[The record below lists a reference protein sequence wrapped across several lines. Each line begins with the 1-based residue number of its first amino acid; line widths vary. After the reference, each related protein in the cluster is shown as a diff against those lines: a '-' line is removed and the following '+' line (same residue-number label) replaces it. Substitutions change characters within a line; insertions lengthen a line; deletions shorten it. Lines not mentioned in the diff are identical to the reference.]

1 MSDENE
7 LPTSRPTPRLEF
19 LPSHEL
25 KHTMA
30 DIEELRA
37 DDDVND
43 SGVEDSSSLQSTSVA
58 SSVWNYTY
66 ENGRRYHAY
75 RAGSYPLPN
84 DETEQDRMDLLHH
97 IWRTMLGG
105 ELLLKKPVTPQR
117 ILDVGTGTGLWAIDI
132 ADEYP
137 EAIVIG
143 TDLSPIQPGWVPPNC
158 RFYVC
163 PRKMVQR
170 HSY

>member
-1 MSDENE
+1 
-7 LPTSRPTPRLEF
+7 
-19 LPSHEL
+19 
-25 KHTMA
+25 MA
-30 DIEELRA
+30 DIVELRA
-37 DDDVND
+37 EDDDIHD
-43 SGVEDSSSLQSTSVA
+43 SGVEDAASFQSTSMA
-58 SSVWNYTY
+58 SSVLNYTY

-75 RAGSYPLPN
+75 HAGSYPLPN

-97 IWRTMLGG
+97 IWRTMQRG
-105 ELLLKKPVTPQR
+105 ELLQKKPVTPQR

-137 EAIVIG
+137 EALVIG

-163 PRKMVQR
+163 AQKTGQQPHSILTEYRWTTPRLNGPMNR
-170 HSY
+170 SI